1 MSENNAA
8 VPPDETMGLK
18 AAQAGRL
25 LGIAQSTLFKMQKVD
40 QFGPA
45 RLKLGR
51 AVRYDRRE
59 VLDWMRAGCP
69 PAAKWRAMR
78 R

>member
-1 MSENNAA
+1 MSEDNTGVSA
-8 VPPDETMGLK
+8 DEPMGLN
-18 AAQAGRL
+18 AAQAARL
-25 LGIAQSTLFKMQKVD
+25 LGIAQSTLFKMQKAG

-59 VLDWMRAGCP
+59 LLDWIRAGCP
-69 PAAKWRAMR
+69 PEAKWRAMR